1 MIKARTLLPALLLTA
16 SFSASFQASATP
28 SADAISDAKQE
39 MKKVSEVGYLW
50 RDTGKI
56 LKKAEA
62 AAAKGDDKT
71 ATKLA
76 RKAEEQ
82 AKDAY
87 AQYER
92 YYESAGPRF

>member
-1 MIKARTLLPALLLTA
+1 MNKLPILASALFLSV
-16 SFSASFQASATP
+16 SFSIQASPA
-28 SADAISDAKQE
+28 ADAITDAKMS
-39 MKKVSEVGYLW
+39 MKKVNQVGYLW

-56 LKKAEA
+56 LEKAEA

-71 ATKLA
+71 AVKMA
-76 RKAEEQ
+76 RRAEEQ

-92 YYESAGPRF
+92 YYKDAGPRF

>member
-1 MIKARTLLPALLLTA
+1 MYKLPILASALLL
-16 SFSASFQASATP
+16 SVSVSVQATP
-28 SADAISDAKQE
+28 AADAIADAKIS
-39 MKKVSEVGYLW
+39 MKKVNKVGYLW

-62 AAAKGDDKT
+62 AANKGDNDG
-71 ATKLA
+71 AVKLA
-76 RKAEEQ
+76 RQAEEQ

-92 YYESAGPRF
+92 YYKDAGPRF

>member
-16 SFSASFQASATP
+16 SFSAGATP
-28 SADAISDAKQE
+28 SADAITDAKQE

-62 AAAKGDDKT
+62 AAAKGDEKT

-92 YYESAGPRF
+92 YYESAAPRF

>member
-1 MIKARTLLPALLLTA
+1 MTKTRILLPALLLSV
-16 SFSASFQASATP
+16 SFAASATP
-28 SADAISDAKQE
+28 AADAISDAKME
-39 MKKVSEVGYLW
+39 MKKVNEVGYLW

-62 AAAKGDDKT
+62 AAAKGDDNS
-71 ATKLA
+71 AVKLA
-76 RKAEEQ
+76 RQAEEQ

-92 YYESAGPRF
+92 YYEKAAARF

>member
-1 MIKARTLLPALLLTA
+1 MKPVFKSSFLLPALLLSA
-16 SFSASFQASATP
+16 SFSVGATP
-28 SADAISDAKQE
+28 AADAITDAKME
-39 MKKVSEVGYLW
+39 MKKVNEVGYLW

-62 AAAKGDDKT
+62 AASKGDDKT
-71 ATKLA
+71 AEKLA

-92 YYESAGPRF
+92 YYESAAPRF

>member
-16 SFSASFQASATP
+16 SFSAGAST
-28 SADAISDAKQE
+28 SADAIADAKQE

-62 AAAKGDDKT
+62 AAAKGDEKT

>member
-1 MIKARTLLPALLLTA
+1 MNKLPILASALLL
-16 SFSASFQASATP
+16 SVSLSVQASPAT
-28 SADAISDAKQE
+28 DAITDAKMS
-39 MKKVSEVGYLW
+39 MKKVNAVGYLW

-71 ATKLA
+71 AVKMA
-76 RKAEEQ
+76 RRAEEQ

-92 YYESAGPRF
+92 YYKDAGPRF

>member
-1 MIKARTLLPALLLTA
+1 MNKFSTLIPALL
-16 SFSASFQASATP
+16 FSASFGAIASPA
-28 SADAISDAKQE
+28 ADAITDAKAE
-39 MKKVSEVGYLW
+39 MKKVNEVGYLW

-62 AAAKGDDKT
+62 AASKGDDKT
-71 ATKLA
+71 AEKLA

>member
-1 MIKARTLLPALLLTA
+1 MKSSILFSTLLLGA
-16 SFSASFQASATP
+16 SFSVAASP
-28 SADAISDAKQE
+28 SADAIADAKME
-39 MKKVSEVGYLW
+39 MKKVNEVGYLW

-56 LKKAEA
+56 LKKAEDA
-62 AAAKGDDKT
+62 ASKGDDK
-71 ATKLA
+71 AAEKLA

-92 YYESAGPRF
+92 YYESASPRF

>member
-1 MIKARTLLPALLLTA
+1 MYKLPILASALLLSL
-16 SFSASFQASATP
+16 SFSVQANPA
-28 SADAISDAKQE
+28 ADAIADAK
-39 MKKVSEVGYLW
+39 MSMDKVNKVGYLW

-62 AAAKGDDKT
+62 AAKKGDNDT
-71 ATKLA
+71 AVKLA
-76 RKAEEQ
+76 RQAEEQ

-92 YYESAGPRF
+92 YYKDAGPRF

>member
-1 MIKARTLLPALLLTA
+1 MIKARILLPALLLTA
-16 SFSASFQASATP
+16 SFSAGATP
-28 SADAISDAKQE
+28 AADAIADAKQE
-39 MKKVSEVGYLW
+39 MKKVSAVGYLW

-62 AAAKGDDKT
+62 AAAKGDNEA

-87 AQYER
+87 AQYSR

>member
-1 MIKARTLLPALLLTA
+1 MHKLPILASAVLLAA
-16 SFSASFQASATP
+16 SFSAQAAP
-28 SADAISDAKQE
+28 AADAIADAKMS
-39 MKKVSEVGYLW
+39 MKKVDEVGYLW

-62 AAAKGDDKT
+62 AAAKGDND
-71 ATKLA
+71 AAVKLA

-92 YYESAGPRF
+92 YYNSAGPRF